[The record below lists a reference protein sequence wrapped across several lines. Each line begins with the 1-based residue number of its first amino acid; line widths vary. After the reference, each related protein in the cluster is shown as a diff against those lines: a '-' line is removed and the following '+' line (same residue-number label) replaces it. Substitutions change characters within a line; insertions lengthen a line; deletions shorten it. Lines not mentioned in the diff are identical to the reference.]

1 MKMSEAPI
9 FQEDMIS
16 DLLCQLDTH
25 RSMGPDGIHPR
36 VMWEPTKVFTKTLS
50 IICQQSCITGEVPA
64 GWRLAN
70 VTPIYK
76 NGWKDDLG
84 NYRSVSL
91 TSAPG
96 KVSSSGR
103 DHPVCHYVAHAGQ
116 PRDQAQTI

>member
-1 MKMSEAPI
+1 MSEAPI
-9 FQEDMIS
+9 FQEEMIS

-36 VMWEPTKVFTKTLS
+36 VMWELAKVFAKTFT
-50 IICQQSCITGEVPA
+50 IIYQQCCITGEVPA

-76 NGWKDDLG
+76 KGWKDDLG

-91 TSAPG
+91 TSALG
-96 KVSSSGR
+96 EVSSSGR
-103 DHPVCHYVAHAGQ
+103 DHPECHYVPHAGR